1 MTEDG
6 QAGSVEEPVELNEVD
21 QRYIVPGLSRGLSLL
36 HLFDRDKPE
45 MKLAELA
52 AAAGLSRS
60 AAFRLVY
67 TLEKENYIQRDPI
80 SRRYSLTSKVL
91 SLGFVYLY
99 SRPVAEIVQP
109 YLRRLSIATKVAAH
123 LIQLDGTYSVYLA
136 RVAPQ
141 ATLVTNL
148 QVGTRLPAHAT
159 ASGRVLLSGLV
170 EPTLKAL
177 HERMRIEH
185 KNLPPPPL
193 KQLIARA
200 AQDRDRGYVMEE
212 SMFDAGV
219 LSFAAPVR
227 DGTGNIVAAL
237 NVVGPRR
244 LMEEVGDATKFD
256 AIVGQEARDLSAAIG
271 FTS

>member
-1 MTEDG
+1 
-6 QAGSVEEPVELNEVD
+6 
-21 QRYIVPGLSRGLSLL
+21 
-36 HLFDRDKPE
+36 
-45 MKLAELA
+45 
-52 AAAGLSRS
+52 
-60 AAFRLVY
+60 
-67 TLEKENYIQRDPI
+67 
-80 SRRYSLTSKVL
+80 
-91 SLGFVYLY
+91 
-99 SRPVAEIVQP
+99 
-109 YLRRLSIATKVAAH
+109 
-123 LIQLDGTYSVYLA
+123 
-136 RVAPQ
+136 
-141 ATLVTNL
+141 
-148 QVGTRLPAHAT
+148 
-159 ASGRVLLSGLV
+159 RVLLSGLV

-177 HERMRIEH
+177 HERMRIVH